1 METTPL
7 KILADGTEI
16 PATDPRTDHVAVLFR
31 DSGWMVAC
39 DALTDRE
46 GEAHATADD
55 VDADARQLQLLGF
68 NDWINAPLDEVWL
81 RHVLKHDRYAPAVD
95 TNLFPDL
102 PTDDWYWTSTPAPW
116 SSESAFLVFL
126 RSGNVGDGP
135 RYGSGFGLACRRARQ

>member
-55 VDADARQLQLLGF
+55 VDADARQLHLLGF
-68 NDWINAPLDEVWL
+68 NDWISAPLDEVWL
-81 RHVLKHDRYAPAVD
+81 RHVLTHDRYDPAVD

-102 PTDDWYWTSTPAPW
+102 PTDDWYWTGTAAPW
-116 SSESAFLVFL
+116 SAESAFLVDL
-126 RSGNVGDGP
+126 HDGIVNYF
-135 RYGSGFGLACRRARQ
+135 RRGYSGFGLACRRARQ